1 MMILDYNFSHSN
13 ILIPLTEGSWNIK
26 KKIPIRL
33 PCKDQGHGDLKNLTL
48 CSLFEGLLKS

>member
-26 KKIPIRL
+26 KK
-33 PCKDQGHGDLKNLTL
+33 KDSNKTAL
-48 CSLFEGLLKS
+48 